1 WLSNVDLSRA
11 VGSAYL
17 DQISIFNLVI
27 TILDVVP
34 LLFPLSVTLRGDRKN
49 HSMLTSDSSDTSSYG
64 LSNTME
70 SSRNI
75 LYSTGSLPHTL
86 DDLLAGM
93 KVPQKE
99 ARQPPPARS
108 KRSTKNEGVLIN
120 LDVSDGE
127 TSISDSGS
135 ESPVYVQLPP
145 EPVIQEH
152 TVSTINAKVSWAS
165 PQNGE
170 LISFY
175 ELQLQE
181 AKLEDQG
188 KDIHWFCSQ
197 TEENL
202 ENLTPGTVYV
212 IRVRALNVAGTGKWS
227 PSYRVHTALG
237 LSVLTQLPKHNKPKT
252 QKIPLLGML
261 AAPAKTFPAG

>member
-1 WLSNVDLSRA
+1 MFQLYR
-11 VGSAYL
+11 
-17 DQISIFNLVI
+17 
-27 TILDVVP
+27 
-34 LLFPLSVTLRGDRKN
+34 N

-70 SSRNI
+70 NSKNI

-93 KVPQKE
+93 KFPQKE

-108 KRSTKNEGVLIN
+108 KRSIQNEGVLIN

-152 TVSTINAKVSWAS
+152 TVSTINAKVSWAG

-227 PSYRVHTALG
+227 PPYRFCTMQPIAGMPLDPSPVTVTVRRHRK
-237 LSVLTQLPKHNKPKT
+237 SQKKT
-252 QKIPLLGML
+252 IFIPS
-261 AAPAKTFPAG
+261 P

>member
-1 WLSNVDLSRA
+1 MFQLYRND
-11 VGSAYL
+11 
-17 DQISIFNLVI
+17 
-27 TILDVVP
+27 
-34 LLFPLSVTLRGDRKN
+34 
-49 HSMLTSDSSDTSSYG
+49 SMPTSDSSDTSSYG
-64 LSNTME
+64 LINTGE
-70 SSRNI
+70 ASKNI
-75 LYSTGSLPHTL
+75 LYSTSSLPHTL

-108 KRSTKNEGVLIN
+108 KGSTRNKSVLIN
-120 LDVSDGE
+120 LDISDGE
-127 TSISDSGS
+127 TSVSDSGS

-145 EPVIQEH
+145 QPTIQEH
-152 TVSTINAKVSWAS
+152 TVSTINAKVSWAG

-181 AKLEDQG
+181 AKLEGQG

-212 IRVRALNVAGTGKWS
+212 FRVRALNVAGTGKWS
-227 PSYRVHTALG
+227 PPYKFCTMHPVPGMPLDPSPVTVTVRRCRK
-237 LSVLTQLPKHNKPKT
+237 SQKKT
-252 QKIPLLGML
+252 IFIPSS
-261 AAPAKTFPAG
+261 

>member
-1 WLSNVDLSRA
+1 MHLLGAQQCVLYKE
-11 VGSAYL
+11 YL
-17 DQISIFNLVI
+17 
-27 TILDVVP
+27 TP
-34 LLFPLSVTLRGDRKN
+34 LENDASEEFQLYRN

-212 IRVRALNVAGTGKWS
+212 IRVRALNFCTIQPIAGMPLDPS
-227 PSYRVHTALG
+227 PVTITIRRHRKS
-237 LSVLTQLPKHNKPKT
+237 QKKT
-252 QKIPLLGML
+252 IFIPS
-261 AAPAKTFPAG
+261 P

>member
-1 WLSNVDLSRA
+1 MFQLYR
-11 VGSAYL
+11 
-17 DQISIFNLVI
+17 
-27 TILDVVP
+27 
-34 LLFPLSVTLRGDRKN
+34 N
-49 HSMLTSDSSDTSSYG
+49 HSLLSSDTSDTSSYG

-70 SSRNI
+70 NSKNI
-75 LYSTGSLPHTL
+75 LYSTASLPHTL

-93 KVPQKE
+93 KVPPKE

-108 KRSTKNEGVLIN
+108 KCSTRKESVLIN

-152 TVSTINAKVSWAS
+152 TVSAINAKVSWAS

-175 ELQLQE
+175 ELHLQE
-181 AKLEDQG
+181 AKLEGQG

-202 ENLTPGTVYV
+202 ENLTPGTTYV
-212 IRVRALNVAGTGKWS
+212 IRARALNVAGTGKWS
-227 PSYRVHTALG
+227 PPYRFCTVYPIPGMPLDPSPVTVTVRRHRK
-237 LSVLTQLPKHNKPKT
+237 SQKKT
-252 QKIPLLGML
+252 IFIPS
-261 AAPAKTFPAG
+261 P